1 MLKKLQDA
9 IGKSRMKKV
18 SACKNMNDKQIMENH
33 KCIYCGSTGPFNKE
47 HALPMCLGEFK
58 GFPPLINKVCK
69 NCNEEI
75 GKFEEQFGRSGPESF
90 FRKYLNIEGRNTHDK
105 NNPFERGSAGAK
117 PIDFI
122 APHPEEG
129 IEILWE
135 FNPGERTVHEVRQIV
150 FIDDKG
156 KSYPLRIPSWIN
168 NIDQLRE
175 EMKKF
180 GLPPPGKKISAEVF
194 ASDDEKEWVE
204 SLVKGLGTNFGW
216 LPPQPPAEIK
226 NPIAKFQVT
235 DFYFRAIAK
244 IGFHYFLSVFNTFYG
259 NEYYFSE
266 IRKFIKEGGLLR
278 NFVVETKEPI
288 LTFPLN
294 VRPEDWGHLLLAESF
309 QGQFQTR
316 LQFFLG
322 PQYDPPTYLVRL
334 NNRVLP
340 IVLPTWQTGKKGHYF
355 HYFKSG
361 RQGKYHGGVLELNV

>member
-1 MLKKLQDA
+1 
-9 IGKSRMKKV
+9 MKKV

-75 GKFEEQFGRSGPESF
+75 GKFEEQFGRSGPEAL

-105 NNPFERGSAGAK
+105 VNPFQRGSAGAK

-122 APHPEEG
+122 ACPLGED

-135 FNPGERTVHEVRQIV
+135 FNPGEKTVREVRQIV

-156 KSYPLRIPSWIN
+156 KSYPFRIPSLIN
-168 NIDQLRE
+168 NTYQLRE

-180 GLPPPGKKISAEVF
+180 GLPPPGKKITARVF
-194 ASDDEKEWVE
+194 APDDEKERVE
-204 SLVKGLGTNFGW
+204 NLVKGLGSDFKW
-216 LPPQPPAEIK
+216 LPPQPSAQIK
-226 NPIAKFQVT
+226 NPVAKFQVT

-259 NEYYFSE
+259 NEYYFSK
-266 IRKFIKEGGLLR
+266 IRKFIKEGGLIK
-278 NFVVETKEPI
+278 NFVFEEKKPI
-288 LTFPLN
+288 LNFPQNYL
-294 VRPEDWGHLLLAESF
+294 PKDWKDWGHVLLAESYEGKF
-309 QGQFQTR
+309 RTR

-322 PQYDPPTYLVRL
+322 PQYNPPTYVVILSTCK
-334 NNRVLP
+334 LP
-340 IVLPTWQTGKKGHYF
+340 IVLPTWQTGERGYYF
-355 HYFKSG
+355 RYFESG
-361 RQGKYHGGVLELNV
+361 KQGKYSGEASRLESLSFAIMK